1 MRGVLQSQVG
11 VGPTFSQAAF
21 HRGRYVV
28 NTKQTNTAAGSKAH
42 LGDLSPKLLEMA
54 ADRYRLVEVPYDDCP
69 ARFFVGIPQGGG
81 SLRGSR
87 LPSPARAG
95 QGRTPSGGDL
105 TGEAAMARCL
115 GEAAELVC
123 TCWWGHESFH
133 NATASQLGEQAIL
146 PNDLVL
152 ISERQYAERERWNAA
167 HGAYAWLPE
176 PFDLSRSIDWVE
188 ARSLT
193 GAETRL
199 VPAAYALIGYSN
211 AGESGCFCVG
221 DSNGCAAAGSL
232 DHAIARG
239 FLELV
244 ERDATA
250 IWWYNRRKRPEVEL
264 ESLTVPKRFLDWLNG
279 RRRRSWVLDITSDF
293 GIPVFAAVSHEL
305 DSSALALGFGADFV
319 SERAVSSALLEMCQM
334 EISFEILRRQ
344 RTANSHP
351 GLATWL
357 EEVDLDSCSWCQPLS
372 GETVDLATKSANRF
386 EGSAPVLEH
395 CLQVCAAHHL
405 SLYYV
410 DLTREDIAV
419 PVARTLVPGLR
430 HYKPRFAPGRLYD
443 VPIKIGWQDSPTDEA
458 QLNPLPLIV

>member
-1 MRGVLQSQVG
+1 M
-11 VGPTFSQAAF
+11 
-21 HRGRYVV
+21 
-28 NTKQTNTAAGSKAH
+28 NTKQMNTAAGSKAH
-42 LGDLSPKLLEMA
+42 SGDLSPRLLEMA
-54 ADRYRLVEVPYDDCP
+54 ADRYRLVEIPYSDCP
-69 ARFFVGIPQGGG
+69 ARFFMGIPKGG
-81 SLRGSR
+81 SSLRTSR
-87 LPSPARAG
+87 LPGPARAG
-95 QGRTPSGGDL
+95 KGRAPSGGDL
-105 TGEAAMARCL
+105 TSEAAMARCL
-115 GEAAELVC
+115 GEAAELIS
-123 TCWWGHESFH
+123 TCWWGQESFQR
-133 NATASQLGEQAIL
+133 AAASQLSEQAIL
-146 PNDLVL
+146 PNDLLL
-152 ISERQYAERERWNAA
+152 ISERQYAERDRWNAA

-176 PFDLSRSIDWVE
+176 PFDPSHSIDWVE
-188 ARSLT
+188 ARSPT

-199 VPAAYALIGYSN
+199 VPAAYVLIGYSN

-250 IWWYNRRKRPEVEL
+250 IWWYNRRKRPGVEL
-264 ESLTVPKRFLDWLNG
+264 ESLAVNKPLLDWLNG

-293 GIPVFAAVSHEL
+293 TIPVFAAVSHEP
-305 DSSALALGFGADFV
+305 DGSALALGFGADFV

-344 RTANSHP
+344 RTASSHP

-357 EEVDLDSCSWCQPLS
+357 EAVDLASCPWCQPLS
-372 GETVDLATKSANRF
+372 GEILDLATRSANRY
-386 EGSAPVLEH
+386 EDSTPALEH

-405 SLYYV
+405 SLYYI

-443 VPIKIGWQDSPTDEA
+443 VPIKIGWQEGPTEEA
-458 QLNPLPLIV
+458 QLNLLPLIV